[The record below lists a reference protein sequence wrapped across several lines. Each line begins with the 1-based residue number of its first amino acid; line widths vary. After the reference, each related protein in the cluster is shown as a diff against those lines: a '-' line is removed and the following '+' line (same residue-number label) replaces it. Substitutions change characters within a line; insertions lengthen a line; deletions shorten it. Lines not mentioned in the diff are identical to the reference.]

1 MKSCVIKISEF
12 FKMDA
17 HRVQADFFLENKKQ
31 LLIPLYQREFKWKE
45 EKVTSLIT
53 DIKKNAK
60 YLGNIILDEKENHY
74 EIVDGQQRITTC
86 LLAMVAMYN
95 YYFEHPREQS
105 NIASFIQP
113 YDGNVI
119 LKNDSI
125 GAYLDSQNEKIELRI
140 LEENDV
146 YQQSTI
152 FIESYNNIK
161 QLIDGF
167 DSPEEV
173 RDFKD
178 KLFDCE
184 LLVLINNNHGHTR
197 PVEQLFLDINEK
209 SQQLEVEDVFKGHC
223 FENYAEN
230 YHVILKSQ
238 WVDFKKTAMSF
249 REFGFKDVSEYIYLY
264 LLEMDN
270 NSLPNNLTSKG
281 RHYLEG
287 KTMDQTEKIILGMID
302 YGKKNLQ
309 FNSNIKK
316 TDYNFEDLCHDSAR
330 HINTPDITIMKTMF
344 KDIFENPSSA
354 IYQKLPVLSF
364 IYLLC
369 KNEQLPSRLS
379 HNEFRKIVA
388 NLYIYTALFILSGQR
403 KSKNQVDHKIRDAM
417 RSENPIRE
425 VVIAARSLR
434 KEKVVAFSLRQSD
447 TGNKLKFIYSV
458 IDNYNCTQNWI
469 TQIYSAENNHNDEHF
484 IIPKSDKVKWIDGNI
499 ELEIISF
506 DKNFM
511 NKHRKKAINYLVI
524 DKDLNESIGRKDIIS
539 KIDEIREWF
548 QNRGLVLPHHIRIIF
563 NFIET
568 LPEYNE
574 LKNLK
579 GTNPTI
585 ETIGAKYAAFWNAYY
600 NEANSDRM
608 LSKITTAFHETFVQA
623 TT

>member
-105 NIASFIQP
+105 NIASFIKP
-113 YDGNVI
+113 YDGNII

-125 GAYLDSQNEKIELRI
+125 GAYLDIQNKRIELRI

-197 PVEQLFLDINEK
+197 SVEQLFLDINEK

-223 FENYAEN
+223 FENYAED
-230 YHVILKSQ
+230 YHDFLKSQ
-238 WVDFKKTAMSF
+238 WVDLKKTAMSF
-249 REFGFKDVSEYIYLY
+249 RKFGFKDVSEYIYLY

-330 HINTPDITIMKTMF
+330 YINTPDITIMKTMF

-369 KNEQLPSRLS
+369 KNEQLPSRLL

-417 RSENPIRE
+417 QSENPIRE

-434 KEKVVAFSLRQSD
+434 KEKVEAFSLRQSD

-458 IDNYNCTQNWI
+458 IDNYNCTENWI
-469 TQIYSAENNHNDEHF
+469 TKIYSAENNHTDEHF

-524 DKDLNESIGRKDIIS
+524 DKDLNEAIGRKDIIS
-539 KIDEIREWF
+539 KIDKIREWF

-563 NFIET
+563 SFIEN

-600 NEANSDRM
+600 NEANSNRM
-608 LSKITTAFHETFVQA
+608 LSIITTAFYETFVQA